1 MMKFKNSIELFINNL
16 TYENFKKTYQN
27 ITKIY
32 TGNSFNPP
40 DTILEKYFE
49 FLKKLKPNFNNN
61 YLSVV
66 VAPRECFKTTTFSFV
81 LPYMLL
87 LNSIKNKDD
96 LTTIVVGSF
105 SQERVITAIYKPLQ
119 LILKERFEI
128 ITSTER
134 HTIFKYKDK
143 EFAIY
148 PIHINSSLRSCNW
161 KSKRPQ
167 LIILDDIDQP
177 AYIQGIKTRELSVAR
192 FNGDFLP
199 SIENGNSFILVTG
212 NKESNISIINDL
224 LEKSYVNKL
233 VLPYKVQGKY
243 LRPEWNEEWEN
254 KMREQLKDDFDRLY
268 AHTLKTESFSFYKEK
283 NPIGIKQVFLDF
295 GVNDNSMVAVFFI
308 GNTIVDIIKTNFIGL
323 TTEIIPSIIDF
334 KPDYVF
340 FESNAIQ
347 GEVFRQILRPALIY
361 YKLIPFQTTSNKND
375 RISLAINHLLNKNIK
390 VIPELEKQIN
400 EEITIFEEEGNSHV
414 LDMVGVFC
422 IFNRAQNIK
431 GKITYASKNN

>member
-1 MMKFKNSIELFINNL
+1 MKFKNSIELFLNNL
-16 TYENFKKTYQN
+16 TYENFKKTYQS
-27 ITKIY
+27 ITRIY
-32 TGNSFNPP
+32 TNSSFSPP

-49 FLKKLKPNFNNN
+49 FLKNLKPNFNGN

-66 VAPRECFKTTTFSFV
+66 VAPRECFKTTTFSFI
-81 LPYMLL
+81 LPYMLII
-87 LNSIKNKDD
+87 NSIKNNDD
-96 LTTIVVGSF
+96 LTTIIVGSF

-134 HTIFKYKDK
+134 HTIFRYQNK

-148 PIHINSSLRSCNW
+148 PVHVNSSLRSCNW

-167 LIILDDIDQP
+167 LLIFDDIDQP

-212 NKESNISIINDL
+212 NKESNISIISDL

-233 VLPYKVQGKY
+233 VLPYKIENKY
-243 LRPEWNEEWEN
+243 IRPEWNEDWEK
-254 KMREQLKDDFDRLY
+254 KMREQLKEDFDRLY
-268 AHTLKTESFSFYKEK
+268 AHILKTEFFSFDKEK
-283 NPIGIKQVFLDF
+283 KPVGIKQVFLDF
-295 GVNDNSMVAVFFI
+295 GTKDNSMVAVFFI
-308 GNTIVDIIKTNFIGL
+308 GNVIVDIIKTNFVGL
-323 TTEIIPSIIDF
+323 TYEIIPNILQF
-334 KPDYVF
+334 KPDYIF

-347 GEVFRQILRPALIY
+347 GEVFRQILRPALSY

-375 RISLAINHLLNKNIK
+375 RISLAINQLLNKNIK
-390 VIPELEKQIN
+390 IIPELEKQIN
-400 EEITIFEEEGNSHV
+400 EEISIFEEEGNSHV
-414 LDMVGVFC
+414 LDMIGIYC
-422 IFNRAQNIK
+422 IFNRAQNTK
-431 GKITYASKNN
+431 GKITYASKTN